1 MRSYGIPG
9 KMVRVIAEI
18 YLGFEFTVVD
28 ESVTSEW
35 FIIKSGVKWVPDVG
49 ISIFTLLGFGREEG
63 RVLVTARILWWMAK
77 KWMTLRSL
85 HTRKLL

>member
-49 ISIFTLLGFGREEG
+49 ISIFTLIGFGREEG
-63 RVLVTARILWWMAK
+63 RVC
-77 KWMTLRSL
+77 
-85 HTRKLL
+85 